1 MSSRSVSSGRPHVTV
16 YVACVCVYA
25 RYDGVM
31 PMESEKVESVE
42 NFL

>member
-1 MSSRSVSSGRPHVTV
+1 MSSRSVSSGRPHVHNSV
-16 YVACVCVYA
+16 RCVCVYA

>member
-16 YVACVCVYA
+16 YVACVYA